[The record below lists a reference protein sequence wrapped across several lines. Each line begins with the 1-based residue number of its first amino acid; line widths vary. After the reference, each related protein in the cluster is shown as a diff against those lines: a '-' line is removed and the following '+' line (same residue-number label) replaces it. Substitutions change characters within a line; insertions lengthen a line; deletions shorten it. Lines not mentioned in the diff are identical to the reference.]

1 MVEQSEAEK
10 QPFLPRFGM
19 IWFFIVVTLVA
30 IAIGIVQAADQ
41 GRSMAAAIVFS
52 GVFVLALLIF
62 SAGCFFTAYVF
73 GAIEKT
79 IVEDDLKTKSPFAHD
94 TLPEQIIPPRPSEHV

>member
-1 MVEQSEAEK
+1 MVEQSEPEK

-19 IWFFIVVTLVA
+19 IWFFIIVTLVA
-30 IAIGIVQAADQ
+30 IAIGVIQAADQ

-52 GVFVLALLIF
+52 GVFILTILLS
-62 SAGCFFTAYVF
+62 SAACFFVAYVF

-79 IVEDDLKTKSPFAHD
+79 VVQEDRKTKSPFAHD